1 MSDSVRPHRWQPIR
15 LPCPWDSPGKN
26 AGVGCHFLLQCMK
39 VKSES
44 EVAQSCPT
52 PSDPMDCSPPG
63 SSVHGTFQTR
73 VLEWGAVAFSI
84 TDTNT
89 MLHYKS
95 GFPGSSRGEEP
106 ACQCR
111 RKV

>member
-1 MSDSVRPHRWQPIR
+1 MLGSDYNSGRELNI
-15 LPCPWDSPGKN
+15 LNKGGIMDMET
-26 AGVGCHFLLQCMK
+26 GVDLNGVWHAVCVH
-39 VKSES
+39 
-44 EVAQSCPT
+44 AQSCLT
-52 PSDPMDCSPPG
+52 PSNPMDFSPPG

-73 VLEWGAVAFSI
+73 VLEWGATAFSI